1 MTRLWLSRYRPAN
14 SRIYYLHSPVS
25 EGRRIMSEVTV
36 FNQQIRLLLDAG
48 IPIVIGQAMTPH
60 AIRRYINS
68 IDAHIVNLKA
78 PLENPADSI
87 NPPSVDELE
96 MLQAAKLDPS
106 YCKAFDRWR
115 KTRGSAESFDCFYEL
130 GVAKR
135 KSRWSI
141 ADAVLPSLILA
152 LVLLPASYFLF
163 FRVYPDIES
172 MYTISNVKP
181 SFAVKQLLA
190 LRGPSSQVIF
200 WCIPTILLVAAI
212 VYVRVPNVL
221 LRLFP
226 SYRRYSTSIHQLQ
239 DHQDTPSDF
248 SNTFSKLA
256 WENRVQHEDNM
267 TVRWFPVV
275 VSTIVCGFVVAFYAI
290 LLFWPLAHLLEQLS
304 IQSGVVS

>member
-1 MTRLWLSRYRPAN
+1 
-14 SRIYYLHSPVS
+14 
-25 EGRRIMSEVTV
+25 MSEVSV

-48 IPIVIGQAMTPH
+48 IPIVIGQAMAPRS
-60 AIRRYINS
+60 IRRYINS
-68 IDAHIVNLKA
+68 IDTQIAKLKA
-78 PLENPADSI
+78 LQGNPTDSS
-87 NPPSVDELE
+87 NPQSVDELE
-96 MLQAAKLDPS
+96 MLQAAKLDSS

-141 ADAVLPSLILA
+141 ADAVLPSIILA

-181 SFAVKQLLA
+181 SYAVKQLLA
-190 LRGPSSQVIF
+190 LRGPSSQVIL
-200 WCIPTILLVAAI
+200 WCIPMILLVAAI

-221 LRLFP
+221 LRFLP
-226 SYRRYSTSIHQLQ
+226 SYRRYSSSIHQLQ
-239 DHQDTPSDF
+239 DHQNVFEDF
-248 SNTFSKLA
+248 STSFSKLA
-256 WENRVQHEDNM
+256 WENRAQHEDNM

>member
-1 MTRLWLSRYRPAN
+1 
-14 SRIYYLHSPVS
+14 
-25 EGRRIMSEVTV
+25 MSEVTV

-48 IPIVIGQAMTPH
+48 IPIIIGQAMSPH
-60 AIRRYINS
+60 SIRRYINS
-68 IDAHIVNLKA
+68 IDAKILDLKA
-78 PLENPADSI
+78 SLETPTDGTNQS
-87 NPPSVDELE
+87 SVDELE
-96 MLQAAKLDPS
+96 MLQAAKLDPG

-115 KTRGSAESFDCFYEL
+115 KSRGNAESFDCFYEL

-152 LVLLPASYFLF
+152 LVLLPASCFLF
-163 FRVYPDIES
+163 FHVYPDIES

-181 SFAVKQLLA
+181 SYTVKQLLA
-190 LRGPSSQVIF
+190 LRGPTSQVIL

-221 LRLFP
+221 LRFFP
-226 SYRRYSTSIHQLQ
+226 SYRRYSSSIHQLQ
-239 DHQDTPSDF
+239 DHQDIPADF
-248 SNTFSKLA
+248 STSFSKLA
-256 WENRVQHEDNM
+256 WENRVLHEDNM